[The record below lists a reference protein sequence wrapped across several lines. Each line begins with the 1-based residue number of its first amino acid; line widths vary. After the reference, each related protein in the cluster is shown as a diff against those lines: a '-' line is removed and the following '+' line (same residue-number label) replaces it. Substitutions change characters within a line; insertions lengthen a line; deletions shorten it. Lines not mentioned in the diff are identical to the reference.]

1 MSNTHNLYVFKEG
14 RKTPE
19 AIIELEWDEE
29 QESFDELLKKNG
41 IGLDFSD
48 ADEVFIPKDTLKEYL
63 NILEE
68 CHPKSGELYYDLKE
82 YVYKEECEFYY
93 VIE

>member
-1 MSNTHNLYVFKEG
+1 MSNTHNLYVLKEG
-14 RKTPE
+14 RRTPKD
-19 AIIELEWDEE
+19 IIELEWDEE
-29 QESFDELLKKNG
+29 RERFDELLKKNG

-68 CHPKSGELYYDLKE
+68 CCPNSGEIYYDLKE
-82 YVYKEECEFYY
+82 YVDRDEYEFYY